1 VSISLNLLLTVILCC
16 QALAQSDTGPQP
28 PCGSDPFPSYPDLD
42 SAPTVKVWDRAEL
55 GRDWKPPACSGWSEP
70 GFSTLVATVA
80 RFHYSS
86 GADGLL
92 RHVGAISGL
101 TGMIYWSTT
110 RKSWHT
116 LIPNAYALSG
126 PTGDQRRKDF
136 SLDEMVEGRTLYL
149 HQEDNLSGKAIYQLR
164 ILKASPD
171 RLVFS
176 TENITT
182 MRYFLIPLFQPGEIQ
197 SIYFLDRE
205 SQDVWR
211 YYCIARTGKKASS
224 LTAGHQES
232 SINRAVAFYRYV
244 AGIPM
249 DKEPPAAR

>member
-1 VSISLNLLLTVILCC
+1 VSINFNLLLIAMLCC
-16 QALAQSDTGPQP
+16 PGLAQTDFGPLP
-28 PCGSDPFPSYPDLD
+28 PCGNDPLPPYPDLD
-42 SAPTVKVWDRAEL
+42 SPPTVKVWDRAEL
-55 GRDWKPPACSGWSEP
+55 GRDWKPPACTGWSEP
-70 GFSTLVATVA
+70 GFSTLVATAA
-80 RFHYSS
+80 RFHFSS
-86 GADGLL
+86 GAEGLL
-92 RHVGAISGL
+92 RHIGEVSGL
-101 TGMIYWSTT
+101 KGMIYWSTT
-110 RKSWHT
+110 RKSWHV
-116 LIPNAYALSG
+116 LIPNAYAVSG

-182 MRYFLIPLFQPGEIQ
+182 MRYLFITLFQPGEIQ

-205 SQDVWR
+205 SPEVWR
-211 YYCIARTGKKASS
+211 YYGIARTGKKASS

-232 SINRAVAFYRYV
+232 SINRAVAFYRYL

>member
-1 VSISLNLLLTVILCC
+1 MLCC
-16 QALAQSDTGPQP
+16 HALAQSDSGPHP
-28 PCGSDPFPSYPDLD
+28 PCGSDPFPPYPDPD
-42 SAPTVKVWDRAEL
+42 SPPTVKVWDRAEL
-55 GRDWKPPACSGWSEP
+55 GRDWIPPTCTGWSEP

-86 GADGLL
+86 GAGGLL
-92 RHVGAISGL
+92 RHMGAISEL
-101 TGMIYWSTT
+101 TGMRYWSTT

-116 LIPNAYALSG
+116 LIPDAYALSG

-136 SLDEMVEGRTLYL
+136 SLEEIVEGRTLYF
-149 HQEDNLSGKAIYQLR
+149 HQEDNLSGKAVYQMRVLR
-164 ILKASPD
+164 VSPD
-171 RLVFS
+171 RLVVS
-176 TENITT
+176 TENITS

-205 SQDVWR
+205 SSDVWR

-224 LTAGHQES
+224 LTAGHEAS
-232 SINRAVAFYRYV
+232 SINRAVAFYRYL
-244 AGIPM
+244 AGIPL

>member
-1 VSISLNLLLTVILCC
+1 VSINFNLLLIAMLCYP
-16 QALAQSDTGPQP
+16 ALAQTDTGPQP
-28 PCGSDPFPSYPDLD
+28 PCGSDPIPPYPDLD
-42 SAPTVKVWDRAEL
+42 SPPTVKVWDRAEL
-55 GRDWKPPACSGWSEP
+55 GRDWKPPACTGWTEP

-92 RHVGAISGL
+92 RHIGAISGR
-101 TGMIYWSTT
+101 TGMVYWSTT
-110 RKSWHT
+110 RKSWHI

-149 HQEDNLSGKAIYQLR
+149 HQEDNISGKAIYQLR

-182 MRYFLIPLFQPGEIQ
+182 MRYLLIPLFQPGEIQ

-205 SQDVWR
+205 SQDAWR
-211 YYCIARTGKKASS
+211 YYCIARTGKKAST

-232 SINRAVAFYRYV
+232 SINRAVAFYRYL